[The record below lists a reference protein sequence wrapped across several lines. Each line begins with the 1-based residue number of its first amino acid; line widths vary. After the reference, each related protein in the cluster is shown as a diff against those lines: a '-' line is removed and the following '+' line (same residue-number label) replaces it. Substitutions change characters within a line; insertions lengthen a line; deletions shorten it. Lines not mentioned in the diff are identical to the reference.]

1 MNNIQSLRMLVKLKQ
16 RRLEQLDEALN
27 LSRRQLKEQMDGLAS
42 VLGEQARSRA
52 VEDDKRA
59 QLMAL
64 VVGEQRFRPND
75 LVTLQHLL
83 SEAEQMTAEAG
94 KRVRHAEQQVDAAQQ
109 RTDTALRAY
118 QRGEQQQQA
127 CQQRL
132 EQALAAAQAEQDDQ
146 QDEEA
151 EDASVARLLA
161 AQRSAAAAASSEA

>member
-1 MNNIQSLRMLVKLKQ
+1 MNNLQSLRMLVKLKK

-27 LSRRQLKEQMDGLAS
+27 LSRRKLKEQMDGLAS
-42 VLGEQARSRA
+42 VLGEQAHSQA
-52 VEDDKRA
+52 VEDEKRA
-59 QLMAL
+59 RLMAL
-64 VVGEQRFRPND
+64 VGGEQSFRPND

-94 KRVRHAEQQVDAAQQ
+94 KRVRHAEQQVGIAQQ
-109 RTDTALRAY
+109 QSDAALRAY
-118 QRGEQQQQA
+118 QRGEQQLQA

-132 EQALAAAQAEQDDQ
+132 EQALATAQAEQDDQ

-161 AQRSAAAAASSEA
+161 AQRSAAAAAQQEA